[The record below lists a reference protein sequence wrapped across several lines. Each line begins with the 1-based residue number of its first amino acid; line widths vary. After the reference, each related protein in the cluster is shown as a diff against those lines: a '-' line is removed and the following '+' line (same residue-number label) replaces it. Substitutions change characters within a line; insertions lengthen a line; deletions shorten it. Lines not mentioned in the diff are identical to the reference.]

1 MQITTSHVELLRLIA
16 RHAEHGR
23 PLGRYELCAFLGWPL
38 ERLEARS
45 AELQRLGLLHA
56 EELRLT
62 LSGLAV
68 MVALR
73 RRSRSTGA
81 SLAA

>member
-1 MQITTSHVELLRLIA
+1 MQITTSQVELLRLIA

-38 ERLEARS
+38 ERLDTCS
-45 AELQRLGLLHA
+45 AHLQRLGLLHA

-73 RRSRSTGA
+73 QRARSAGS